1 MRDARVAAGPAGRC
15 AEGCAARG
23 LCPGRCSRR
32 GGGSVLPLPPALP
45 GSGCALLLLPCV
57 RTAAP
62 LLTATTAKRCSFFF
76 FFFFFPKY
84 DRAAF
89 PHCERVFCCCCCVFR
104 FEIYFAYDFF
114 FFSQRRYLTRSV
126 ASLRSKMIFLV
137 FALGR

>member
-62 LLTATTAKRCSFFF
+62 LLTATTAKRCCFFF
-76 FFFFFPKY
+76 FLFFFQSMTVLLFLI
-84 DRAAF
+84 ASESSVVAVV
-89 PHCERVFCCCCCVFR
+89 CLGLR
-104 FEIYFAYDFF
+104 FTLLMIF

>member
-62 LLTATTAKRCSFFF
+62 LLTATTAKRCCFFF
-76 FFFFFPKY
+76 FFFQSMTVLLFLI
-84 DRAAF
+84 ASESSVVAVV
-89 PHCERVFCCCCCVFR
+89 CLGLR
-104 FEIYFAYDFF
+104 FTLLMIFFF

>member
-62 LLTATTAKRCSFFF
+62 LLTATTAKRCCFFF
-76 FFFFFPKY
+76 FFFFFQSMTVLLFLI
-84 DRAAF
+84 ASESSVVAVV
-89 PHCERVFCCCCCVFR
+89 CLGLR
-104 FEIYFAYDFF
+104 FTLLMIF